1 MGRSTTFDAAGSA
14 STSADDRYGPHL
26 RIDRGSL
33 HLVKDVSD
41 LFQISDMSTVR
52 IEGPVLRCTLRE
64 GVNEEFLS
72 ATGVDLEMELVRDG
86 V

>member
-1 MGRSTTFDAAGSA
+1 
-14 STSADDRYGPHL
+14 
-26 RIDRGSL
+26 L